1 MLFYCW
7 LDTTCFVAVENGDH
21 MEKDKEWL
29 FRENIRLKKFSDELE
44 RKEKALLEEQKNFEL
59 QKKALEI
66 GFQKLAADKQ
76 QFEAEKREA
85 AYQRTAEKAGKD
97 HREGNGKILGPG
109 FFSGITEKH
118 ALKKRYK
125 ELIKIYHPDNKN
137 GDSFTVACITKEYE
151 ILKEELF

>member
-44 RKEKALLEEQKNFEL
+44 RREKALLEEQKNFEL

-85 AYQRTAEKAGKD
+85 AY
-97 HREGNGKILGPG
+97 
-109 FFSGITEKH
+109 
-118 ALKKRYK
+118 YM
-125 ELIKIYHPDNKN
+125 
-137 GDSFTVACITKEYE
+137 
-151 ILKEELF
+151 